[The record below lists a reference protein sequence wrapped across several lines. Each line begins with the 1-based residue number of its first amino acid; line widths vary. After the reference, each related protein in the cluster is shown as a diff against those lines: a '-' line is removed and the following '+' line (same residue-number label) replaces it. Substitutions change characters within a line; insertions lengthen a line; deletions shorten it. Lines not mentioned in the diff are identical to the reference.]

1 MDGRVFLQRF
11 RFPGRDVDSFVIPA
25 SEVQS
30 RPEAEICLPDGE
42 PNGIRIDGPQ
52 IKIGL
57 LLALE
62 SGYDGYVIDEPYVQA
77 LAAPDVELRFV
88 GYKNVADT
96 LRKLNLDGLLLIG
109 GNFDSPADYYLF
121 PEKLPAGHRLS
132 ERSAAYLEAIA
143 FAAGHKLPVLGICA
157 GFQMLAGFF
166 GAKMY
171 TNVTAE
177 LGGGLAHK
185 SDKYQD
191 AHTVRLTP
199 GTRLFEL
206 CGKKNEI
213 MVNSV
218 HTEGVAELAGSSEL
232 VVSARSADGNVEA
245 VEARENWFALGVQ
258 WHPEYLRHR
267 SPEAAALFAALS
279 AAARK
284 YRQEKIK

>member
-11 RFPGRDVDSFVIPA
+11 RFPGRDVDSFVIPT
-25 SEVQS
+25 SELQS

-77 LAAPDVELRFV
+77 LAAPDIKLCFV

-206 CGKKNEI
+206 CGKKMKLWSIRCIPKALPNWRVVRNLSFLPVRQ
-213 MVNSV
+213 MVMLKRLKHGRIGLLWGCSGIRNICGIV
-218 HTEGVAELAGSSEL
+218 RRKQRRCLPLCLPLPENI
-232 VVSARSADGNVEA
+232 AR
-245 VEARENWFALGVQ
+245 
-258 WHPEYLRHR
+258 
-267 SPEAAALFAALS
+267 
-279 AAARK
+279 RK
-284 YRQEKIK
+284 

>member
-11 RFPGRDVDSFVIPA
+11 RFPGRDIDSFVIPA
-25 SEVQS
+25 SKLQS

-42 PNGIRIDGPQ
+42 PNGIRTDRPQ
-52 IKIGL
+52 VKIGL

-62 SGYDGYVIDEPYVQA
+62 TGYDGYVIDEPYVQA
-77 LAAPDVELRFV
+77 LAAFDIEQRFV
-88 GYKNVADT
+88 GYENVAET
-96 LRKLNLDGLLLIG
+96 LRKLDLDGFLLIG
-109 GNFDSPADYYLF
+109 GNFDSPADYYLC
-121 PEKLPAGHRLS
+121 PEKLPVDHCLS

-143 FAAGHKLPVLGICA
+143 FAAEHKLPVLGICA

-177 LGGGLAHK
+177 LGGGIAHK

-191 AHTVRLTP
+191 AHTVRVTP

-218 HTEGVAELAGSSEL
+218 HTEGVAELAGISEFF
-232 VVSARSADGNVEA
+232 VSARSADGNIEA
-245 VEARENWFALGVQ
+245 VEARGDWFALGVQ

-267 SPEAAALFAALS
+267 SPEAAALFAALA

-284 YRQEKIK
+284 YRQEKMK